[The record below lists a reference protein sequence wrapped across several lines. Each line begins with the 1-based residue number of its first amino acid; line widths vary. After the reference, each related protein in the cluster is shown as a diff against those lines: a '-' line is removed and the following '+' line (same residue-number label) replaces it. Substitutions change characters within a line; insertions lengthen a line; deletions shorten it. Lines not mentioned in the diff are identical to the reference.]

1 MPEAPPPTTL
11 LGVKKAPIAKP
22 VIIVPNIVNK
32 TDFIFFTLSPLYL
45 IYNICTVGNYRRNFR
60 SHSAVG
66 RKE

>member
-45 IYNICTVGNYRRNFR
+45 IYNICTVGAR
-60 SHSAVG
+60 V
-66 RKE
+66 